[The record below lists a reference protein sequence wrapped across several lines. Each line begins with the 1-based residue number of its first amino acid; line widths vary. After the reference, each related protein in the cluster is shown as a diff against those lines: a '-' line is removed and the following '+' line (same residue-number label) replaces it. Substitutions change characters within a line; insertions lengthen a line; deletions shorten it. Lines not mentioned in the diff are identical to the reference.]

1 MLEAD
6 IESISSAS
14 SVVHDQAART
24 EQWISGNEDTAVN
37 SVTVARGRSQNVAA
51 HQGAQ
56 IFDSFTPVEDHI
68 VTTPILP
75 PTLDPNYLGTSAVQ
89 VVTAQQPNVYQTPI
103 TPITFPP

>member
-37 SVTVARGRSQNVAA
+37 SVTVPRGGSQNVAA

-68 VTTPILP
+68 VTTPIQPYLP
-75 PTLDPNYLGTSAVQ
+75 PTLDPN
-89 VVTAQQPNVYQTPI
+89 
-103 TPITFPP
+103 